1 MDWKERLKTDE
12 RELKSIVDML
22 GETRGEGLRARA
34 QREFA
39 AHALSAKLSDM
50 RGFVED
56 CLSGRNEHERAVLAY
71 QLRVEYPLYSHLES
85 LSGLSREYV
94 EWSCA

>member
-1 MDWKERLKTDE
+1 
-12 RELKSIVDML
+12 
-22 GETRGEGLRARA
+22 
-34 QREFA
+34 
-39 AHALSAKLSDM
+39 M

-56 CLSGRNEHERAVLAY
+56 CLSGRSDHERAVLAY

>member
-1 MDWKERLKTDE
+1 MDWKERLTTDE

-22 GETRGEGLRARA
+22 GGTRGDGLRARA
-34 QREFA
+34 QRELA
-39 AHALSAKLSDM
+39 THALSAKLMDM

-71 QLRVEYPLYSHLES
+71 KLRVEYPLFSHLES

-94 EWSCA
+94 TWSCA

>member
-1 MDWKERLKTDE
+1 MDWKEQLKRDE

-22 GETRGEGLRARA
+22 GETRGSGLRACA

-39 AHALSAKLSDM
+39 ARALGAKLSDV
-50 RGFVED
+50 RGYLED
-56 CLSGRNEHERAVLAY
+56 CLSGRSEHEKAVLEY
-71 QLRVEYPLYSHLES
+71 QLRIEFPLYSHLES
-85 LSGLSREYV
+85 LSGLSRQYV

>member
-1 MDWKERLKTDE
+1 MDWKAQLKSDE

-22 GETRGEGLRARA
+22 GETHGGGLRARA

-39 AHALSAKLSDM
+39 ARALGAKLSDM
-50 RGFVED
+50 RGFLED
-56 CLSGRNEHERAVLAY
+56 CLSGRSEHERAVLAY